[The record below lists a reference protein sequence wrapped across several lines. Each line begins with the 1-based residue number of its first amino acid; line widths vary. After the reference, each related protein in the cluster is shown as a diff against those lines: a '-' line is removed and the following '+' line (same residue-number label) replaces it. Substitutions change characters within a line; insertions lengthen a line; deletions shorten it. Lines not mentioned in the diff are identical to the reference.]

1 VISGHISYSRFTS
14 SCMARAFS
22 FITPPKR
29 SAPPF
34 CAWVSRAE
42 GSILMPRE
50 AHHLLTS
57 ALTVVIL
64 LSVSITLTVMLN
76 CVFKNLV
83 KISSSQMINH
93 AGWLSFKYRS
103 HVYLE

>member
-1 VISGHISYSRFTS
+1 
-14 SCMARAFS
+14 
-22 FITPPKR
+22 
-29 SAPPF
+29 
-34 CAWVSRAE
+34 
-42 GSILMPRE
+42 MPRE

-57 ALTVVIL
+57 ALTVVIS

-83 KISSSQMINH
+83 KISSNRMIDR
-93 AGWLSFKYRS
+93 AGRLSLKYRS

>member
-1 VISGHISYSRFTS
+1 VISGYIFYSRFTL

-22 FITPPKR
+22 FITPPEC
-29 SAPPF
+29 SALLF

-42 GSILMPRE
+42 GLILMPRE
-50 AHHLLTS
+50 AYYLLTS

-64 LSVSITLTVMLN
+64 LSISITLTVMLN

-83 KISSSQMINH
+83 KISSSWMIDC
-93 AGWLSFKYRS
+93 ASWLSFKYRS
-103 HVYLE
+103 HVYLK

>member
-1 VISGHISYSRFTS
+1 
-14 SCMARAFS
+14 
-22 FITPPKR
+22 
-29 SAPPF
+29 
-34 CAWVSRAE
+34 
-42 GSILMPRE
+42 MPRE

-57 ALTVVIL
+57 ALTVVIS

-83 KISSSQMINH
+83 KISSNQMIDR
-93 AGWLSFKYRS
+93 AGQLSLKYRS